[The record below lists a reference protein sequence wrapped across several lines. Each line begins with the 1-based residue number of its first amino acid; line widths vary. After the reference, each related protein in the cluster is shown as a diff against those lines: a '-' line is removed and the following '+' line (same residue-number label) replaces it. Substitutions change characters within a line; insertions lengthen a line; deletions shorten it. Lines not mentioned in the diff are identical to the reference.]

1 MQQLLT
7 RTLLSLAVAMP
18 MMTVAPLVAGAQDLE
33 LRLDRNGPSV
43 RVDEDDDWRH
53 DGYASDWR
61 NDGIPNSR
69 PGCTPG
75 RAMDKAERMG
85 LRRVRVADVS
95 RRTIEVQGRKRNGE
109 RVYVTFSRQ
118 SRHCAVI

>member
-1 MQQLLT
+1 MQNLLT
-7 RTLLSLAVAMP
+7 RTLLSIAVAMP
-18 MMTVAPLVAGAQDLE
+18 VMTTAPMIASAQDLE

-43 RVDEDDDWRH
+43 RVDDDDDWRR

-69 PGCTPG
+69 PGCSPG
-75 RAMDKAERMG
+75 RALDKAERMG
-85 LRRVRVADVS
+85 LRRVRLADVD

-118 SRHCAVI
+118 SRSCAVL